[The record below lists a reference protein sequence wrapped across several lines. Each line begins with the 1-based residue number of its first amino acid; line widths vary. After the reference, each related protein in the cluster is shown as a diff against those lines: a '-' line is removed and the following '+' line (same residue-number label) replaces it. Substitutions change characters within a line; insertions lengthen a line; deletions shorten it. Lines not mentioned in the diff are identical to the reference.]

1 MARKEKYKETEKSGE
16 RKTYDML
23 LALFK
28 RLDKDKDG
36 RLEMKEMNRLARR
49 LDIPQKRLLQL
60 VDQNKDGKVDFNEFS
75 RFFRKRFSEMN

>member
-1 MARKEKYKETEKSGE
+1 MPLIKRDIKKENIGREKI
-16 RKTYDML
+16 YDML

-49 LDIPQKRLLQL
+49 LDIPHKRLLQL
-60 VDQNKDGKVDFNEFS
+60 VDQSKDGKVDFNEFS

>member
-1 MARKEKYKETEKSGE
+1 MQRREVRKKINTDETKI
-16 RKTYDML
+16 YNML

-36 RLEMKEMNRLARR
+36 RLEMKEMARIARR
-49 LDIPQKRLLQL
+49 LDIPRARLLQL
-60 VDQNKDGKVDFNEFS
+60 VDQNTDGTVDFNEFS